1 MLIGNGACT
10 EGNSA
15 RVDHLANLIP
25 GAGGYGSSNMDDN
38 YDYIL
43 DDTPPRG
50 KYFLWTFLNNIYD
63 IIYISN
69 ASEIYIISSSLL
81 GEVERLLKDYLQ
93 NQELVMNLGNRYY
106 QVIYPIQMGR
116 RELDTRDRRNQGY
129 GKVKLI

>member
-1 MLIGNGACT
+1 MNQITMLNMAYMFLVPMLIGDVGCT

-50 KYFLWTFLNNIYD
+50 KYFSVNI
-63 IIYISN
+63 
-69 ASEIYIISSSLL
+69 SE
-81 GEVERLLKDYLQ
+81 
-93 NQELVMNLGNRYY
+93 
-106 QVIYPIQMGR
+106 
-116 RELDTRDRRNQGY
+116 
-129 GKVKLI
+129 

>member
-1 MLIGNGACT
+1 MQLTPITMLNMAYMFLVPMLIGNVACT

-50 KYFLWTFLNNIYD
+50 KYFSVNI
-63 IIYISN
+63 
-69 ASEIYIISSSLL
+69 SE
-81 GEVERLLKDYLQ
+81 
-93 NQELVMNLGNRYY
+93 
-106 QVIYPIQMGR
+106 
-116 RELDTRDRRNQGY
+116 
-129 GKVKLI
+129 